1 MSEHQ
6 HNHEHL
12 VAVDENGN
20 EIVFAVLQRFEA
32 NDKRFVLFAEEKEGG
47 SEVQA
52 AVIVEDAEG
61 NEELEPVT
69 DEADQEAVNAIL
81 EKLANEADDE
91 DEAYITVEDANGNEI
106 TFTVVAKFS
115 IGDKKYVA
123 FVDENEEQPEL
134 QVATLT
140 ENESGE
146 QGLAPV
152 ETEEEFV
159 KVQEVLNEILSEEQ

>member
-1 MSEHQ
+1 MSEHE

-52 AVIVEDAEG
+52 AVIVEDEEG

-69 DEADQEAVNAIL
+69 EEADQEAVNAIL
-81 EKLANEADDE
+81 EQLANATDEEDD
-91 DEAYITVEDANGNEI
+91 DEAYITVEDAEGNEI

-115 IGDKKYVA
+115 IGDKNYVA

-140 ENESGE
+140 ENGSGE

-159 KVQEVLNEILSEEQ
+159 KVQEVLNEILGA